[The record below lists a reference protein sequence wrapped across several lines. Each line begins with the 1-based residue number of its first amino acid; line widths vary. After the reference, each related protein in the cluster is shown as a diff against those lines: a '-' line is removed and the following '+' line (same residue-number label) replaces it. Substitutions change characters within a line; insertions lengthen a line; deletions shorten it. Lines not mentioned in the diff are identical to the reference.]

1 MPIIR
6 YFVFVGGLLLAL
18 IFAAEQYLPAPVAR
32 ADTPEPDRT
41 TIRVRSARVLPEK
54 IVFDTRPRA
63 DLPQIAQAEP
73 LLEAQQQPVREAMAA
88 MPAALPAKSLPATTK
103 QEPPARPSLQ
113 SRPQA
118 KRSARL
124 SRRAPG
130 PRLAFERQGP
140 FFGDW

>member
-18 IFAAEQYLPAPVAR
+18 IFAAERYLPAPLAR
-32 ADTPEPDRT
+32 ADTPEPAKT
-41 TIRVRSARVLPEK
+41 TIRIRSATPLPEK
-54 IVFDTRPRA
+54 IVLDTRPRA
-63 DLPQIAQAEP
+63 DLAQIAQAEP
-73 LLEAQQQPVREAMAA
+73 PLEAPPQPIREAMAA
-88 MPAALPAKSLPATTK
+88 MPAALPAKTK
-103 QEPPARPSLQ
+103 QEPPAGRSWQ

-124 SRRAPG
+124 SRRATG
-130 PRLAFERQGP
+130 PRLAFERHGP